1 MLVARY
7 VLHVTR
13 YVADVAVTHSGGED
27 GSKLR
32 CPLTRGIFAW
42 VTALLDLFRSLS
54 LIGKLLLPCFFCV
67 FLWYAQLCMKKGNS
81 QSDLYQVFLS
91 LAKGAT
97 LVFLISPHPIL
108 TSRLPPIGRQIRRDE
123 GKVPARYCLVRA

>member
-32 CPLTRGIFAW
+32 CPLTRGIFAC
-42 VTALLDLFRSLS
+42 VVALLDLFRTLS
-54 LIGKLLLPCFFCV
+54 LIGKLLLPCFFHV
-67 FLWYAQLCMKKGNS
+67 FLWLLRLCMKKGNS

-97 LVFLISPHPIL
+97 LFF
-108 TSRLPPIGRQIRRDE
+108 
-123 GKVPARYCLVRA
+123 

>member
-1 MLVARY
+1 MARNYGAPSRVASLLGSLLCLICSALS
-7 VLHVTR
+7 VLSVSCS
-13 YVADVAVTHSGGED
+13 YPV
-27 GSKLR
+27 
-32 CPLTRGIFAW
+32 F
-42 VTALLDLFRSLS
+42 FR
-54 LIGKLLLPCFFCV
+54 V
-67 FLWYAQLCMKKGNS
+67 FLWYAQLCIEKGNS
-81 QSDLYQVFLS
+81 QADLYQVFLS